1 MRNGGI
7 DMNNTF
13 KEILSN
19 RRSVRMYTGEAVPAE
34 ALDLVVRTGLMT
46 PRGRN
51 LPSVELIVVKDKA
64 ALEFL
69 SECRPHGPGML
80 AGADAAVIVLG
91 NSAVSDVWTE
101 DCCASMTAM
110 HLMADSLGLGSCWV
124 QIRGRESKLEGK
136 TAEDVCREF
145 FGFPEN
151 YRMEAVLSIGIPKLK
166 NEPKS
171 FDDVDLSMIH
181 TERF

>member
-1 MRNGGI
+1 M
-7 DMNNTF
+7 DNTF
-13 KEILSN
+13 KRIMSD
-19 RRSVRMYTGEAVPAE
+19 RRSVRTYTGEAIPAE
-34 ALDLVVRTGLMT
+34 TLDLVVRAGLMS

-51 LPSVELIVVKDKA
+51 LPSVELIVVKNKA

-91 NSAVSDVWTE
+91 NSEVSDVWTE
-101 DCCASMTAM
+101 DCCAAMTAM
-110 HLMADSLGLGSCWV
+110 HIMADSLGLGSCWV
-124 QIRGRESKLEGK
+124 QIRTRESKLEGK

-145 FGFPEN
+145 FDIPDN
-151 YRMEAVLSIGIPKLK
+151 YKIEAVLSLGMPKLK
-166 NEPKS
+166 PEPKS
-171 FDDVDLSMIH
+171 FDDVDLSMVH

>member
-1 MRNGGI
+1 M
-7 DMNNTF
+7 DNTF
-13 KEILSN
+13 KKIMSD
-19 RRSVRMYTGEAVPAE
+19 RRSVRTYTGEAIPAE
-34 ALDLVVRTGLMT
+34 TLDLVVRAGLMS

-64 ALEFL
+64 SLEFL

-124 QIRGRESKLEGK
+124 QIRTRESKFEGK

-145 FGFPEN
+145 FDIPDN
-151 YRMEAVLSIGIPKLK
+151 YKIEAVLSLGLPKLK
-166 NEPKS
+166 PEPKS
-171 FDDVDLSMIH
+171 FDDVDLSMVH